1 LSTLAHVLLAAVVA
15 APAGNLGIVAK
26 PGLSAIRPEALSA
39 HIRYLADDLLE
50 GRGTGTRGHA
60 IAARYVAAQLQ
71 SLGYQP
77 AGNGQ
82 TYFQSVPFVG
92 TTVDADHCALEV
104 DAVPLKHGDEVVFT
118 PRAGATG
125 DDVTGDLVFAGY
137 GIHAPAYGYE
147 DVPKDLRGKIA
158 VILFGAPRSDR
169 DDFFPTAASAVY
181 SDTAN
186 KTKLLASRGALG
198 IVLVVTPQILTASP
212 WDLFVR
218 GAAFERM
225 VWKEGDRVGS
235 ASVLPMA
242 VIPPGGLASLLVK
255 SGQNADRLFAA
266 GPKGELE
273 PFPLG
278 ARGHLRVAS
287 TVRQVT
293 SENVVAVLRGSE
305 RPSEYVALTGHL
317 DHLGIGPPINGDSIY
332 NGAVDNAAG
341 VAGVL
346 EIARA
351 FASLPKRA
359 SRSILVVVVTAEEK
373 GLQGSD
379 YFAQHPT
386 VPIRSIVANVNLD
399 GIEGAWEPHDLFALG
414 AEHSSVEAAV
424 RFAARATGLKISP
437 DPDPDQVYFIRS
449 DQYSFVKQG
458 VPSVFPHAGWLDED
472 GKIEKNRSH
481 YLWWF
486 KNRYHQPSD
495 EWVPSLN
502 YENMAKE
509 IRADFLIALYL
520 ALDPE
525 RPRWNRGDIFEKL
538 FAQ

>member
-1 LSTLAHVLLAAVVA
+1 LSTLVHILLAAVVA
-15 APAGNLGIVAK
+15 APAGNLGSVAK

-92 TTVDADHCALEV
+92 TTVDADHCAL

-198 IVLVVTPQILTASP
+198 IVLVVTPKILTASP

-242 VIPPGGLASLLVK
+242 VIPPRGLASLLVK
-255 SGQNADRLFAA
+255 SGENADRLFAA
-266 GPKGELE
+266 GPKGELK

-293 SENVVAVLRGSE
+293 SENAVAVLRGSE

-414 AEHSSVEAAV
+414 AEHSSIEAAV

-437 DPDPDQVYFIRS
+437 DPDADQVYFIRS

-458 VPSVFPHAGWLDED
+458 VPSLFPHAGW
-472 GKIEKNRSH
+472 H

-538 FAQ
+538 FAK

>member
-1 LSTLAHVLLAAVVA
+1 
-15 APAGNLGIVAK
+15 
-26 PGLSAIRPEALSA
+26 
-39 HIRYLADDLLE
+39 
-50 GRGTGTRGHA
+50 
-60 IAARYVAAQLQ
+60 
-71 SLGYQP
+71 
-77 AGNGQ
+77 
-82 TYFQSVPFVG
+82 
-92 TTVDADHCALEV
+92 
-104 DAVPLKHGDEVVFT
+104 
-118 PRAGATG
+118 
-125 DDVTGDLVFAGY
+125 
-137 GIHAPAYGYE
+137 
-147 DVPKDLRGKIA
+147 
-158 VILFGAPRSDR
+158 
-169 DDFFPTAASAVY
+169 
-181 SDTAN
+181 
-186 KTKLLASRGALG
+186 
-198 IVLVVTPQILTASP
+198 
-212 WDLFVR
+212 
-218 GAAFERM
+218 M
-225 VWKEGDRVGS
+225 
-235 ASVLPMA
+235 
-242 VIPPGGLASLLVK
+242 
-255 SGQNADRLFAA
+255 
-266 GPKGELE
+266 
-273 PFPLG
+273 
-278 ARGHLRVAS
+278 
-287 TVRQVT
+287 RQVT

-305 RPSEYVALTGHL
+305 RPSEYLALTAHL
-317 DHLGIGPPINGDSIY
+317 DHLGIGPPINGDTIY

-346 EIARA
+346 EVARA

-386 VPIRSIVANVNLD
+386 VPIRGIVANVNLD
-399 GIEGAWEPHDLFALG
+399 GIEGAWEPHGLFALG
-414 AEHSSVEAAV
+414 AEHSSIEAAV
-424 RFAARATGLKISP
+424 RFAAGAGRLKISP

-458 VPSVFPHAGWLDED
+458 VPSVFPHAGWLDEE

-495 EWVPSLN
+495 EWDPSIN